1 MVKLHPYPS
10 YQPVTLHL
18 ACLLLPVMPLFL
30 PLKLKFYIWYEV
42 ESFTPELAFDKR

>member
-18 ACLLLPVMPLFL
+18 ACLLPPVMPISL
-30 PLKLKFYIWYEV
+30 PLKLKFYIWCDV
-42 ESFTPELAFDKR
+42 EIYTSISP